1 MFSQLENTHL
11 AKLKEFE
18 SRYLSE
24 KKRLH
29 HELLQIEKSIQEKN
43 DQLSKL
49 SFLRFLEKRAL
60 TADLDKL
67 GQRKQKLLM
76 LIQNIES
83 AYNEQ
88 CNKEC
93 VEFAMTLEEKGS

>member
-1 MFSQLENTHL
+1 MSFYRS
-11 AKLKEFE
+11 
-18 SRYLSE
+18 
-24 KKRLH
+24 KKAFR
-29 HELLQIEKSIQEKN
+29 KN

-49 SFLRFLEKRAL
+49 SFLRSLEKRVL

-76 LIQNIES
+76 LIQDIES
-83 AYNEQ
+83 TYNEQ

-93 VEFAMTLEEKGS
+93 IEFAMTLAQKGL